1 MLQDA
6 LLELAQMAVAGMT
19 PERLPL
25 DPHDPSTAYLWNP
38 KLGAVE
44 KFDLNLKP
52 RAHTLTTLQSLVG
65 AYSRYTQDSP
75 SASVWI
81 SLTQVVVILDDG
93 SVSEDD
99 GSVSADYGDR
109 QNRLVLPLKP
119 SPIFETLAKLPCD
132 QKGLVLAMRHDLRAA
147 GIAPENFESVISKL
161 HFEQSTKT
169 EAVVGTVRSTLARE
183 RSSEVNAAGDIP
195 PELSISFE
203 PFPALSEQMPGEV
216 TVECSVVVD
225 TEQEK
230 IIVRPFPGQ
239 LDLAQFDAIE
249 LLRARL
255 ISMLGAS
262 EENVF
267 AGSP

>member
-6 LLELAQMAVAGMT
+6 LQELTQMAVSGMT

-25 DPHDPSTAYLWNP
+25 DPHDPSTAYVWNP

-93 SVSEDD
+93 SVSED
-99 GSVSADYGDR
+99 YGDR

-119 SPIFETLAKLPCD
+119 SPIFETLAKLPSD
-132 QKGLVLAMRHDLRAA
+132 QKGLVLALRHDLRAA

-161 HFEQSTKT
+161 HFEQTSKT
-169 EAVVGTVRSTLARE
+169 DAVVGTVRSTLARE

-203 PFPALSEQMPGEV
+203 PFPSLSEQMPGEV

-239 LDLAQFDAIE
+239 LDLAQCDAIE